1 MIQCIHGLLYQEGC
15 IPSSYSIAEVQVWLI
30 VRHLKCMIH
39 RPMAQELGE
48 PDALFNV
55 ESRVRP
61 RAWDENLRFH
71 PAFRLSRCTQV
82 STRRGRKR
90 NDALHTRLAEGCR
103 TISPPT
109 CVHSQAPWNE
119 AWPNAIDGAAVLNSP
134 LPGGYAAHFFL
145 PCTKALSA
153 LACDIP
159 ATRQGQGSGSAWPEW

>member
-1 MIQCIHGLLYQEGC
+1 MNPML
-15 IPSSYSIAEVQVWLI
+15 SSML
-30 VRHLKCMIH
+30 
-39 RPMAQELGE
+39 
-48 PDALFNV
+48 
-55 ESRVRP
+55 RVACDHAP
-61 RAWDENLRFH
+61 GMN
-71 PAFRLSRCTQV
+71 
-82 STRRGRKR
+82 
-90 NDALHTRLAEGCR
+90 

-119 AWPNAIDGAAVLNSP
+119 AWPNATDGAAVLNSP